1 MSRTGL
7 GRRKRAPRRPGL
19 STRHAQGAWRHA
31 ALLRRGRPLG
41 RRRDLDYASS
51 SRARARLPVA
61 PPARDAT
68 TRATSSR
75 SRDVSAD
82 QLREQSLDACG
93 WAELCEHLAEYAST
107 RLGVEACRDLDL
119 PSGGPWESELLLD
132 ETEAAIAMES
142 HHGTSLDFGDPER
155 GGASRIVQ
163 GGEVRLPRR
172 R

>member
-1 MSRTGL
+1 M
-7 GRRKRAPRRPGL
+7 
-19 STRHAQGAWRHA
+19 
-31 ALLRRGRPLG
+31 
-41 RRRDLDYASS
+41 
-51 SRARARLPVA
+51 RARLPVA

-142 HHGTSLDFGDPER
+142 HHGTSLDFG
-155 GGASRIVQ
+155 GILSA
-163 GGEVRLPRR
+163 EVRRALYKAEKYASLGGDELAAMMAFISSATRLVKTVEGVKENGAPPPELAPCATSSSPW
-172 R
+172 